1 MFTYKKLKKD
11 FVVVVLQGG
20 LGNQLFQ
27 YSFGLY
33 LKKKF
38 NCKLIFD
45 KRCFTK
51 LDNANRWPEKL
62 VLDKLNI
69 KEKLT
74 DNTSL
79 IHFKYITRFR
89 YLFGNIFKSLFL
101 NFFFNIKI
109 DKIFVDLRPS
119 EYLHLIK
126 YFKKN
131 SLYIGHWES
140 KKFADKVKKKLQKK
154 FNLKEY
160 KKNII
165 ILKKKINN
173 KSIMVH
179 FSDTSHWT
187 NYEQLPNTYY
197 KKSLNLIK
205 KKLGNNLEF
214 HIFSKNLDFAKKKA
228 GRIFNN
234 NEKLKFIG
242 YENLTDYEEFYLMRN
257 YKYYIIPNS
266 TFSWWAAYLSLKK
279 NKLIIIPKK
288 WYYNKTI
295 SKNLL
300 TAEMIKI

>member
-1 MFTYKKLKKD
+1 MFTYTKLKKN

-45 KRCFTK
+45 KRYFTK
-51 LDNANRWPEKL
+51 HDNRNKWQEKL
-62 VLDKLNI
+62 VLDKFNI
-69 KEKLT
+69 KEKLS
-74 DNTSL
+74 DNTSV
-79 IHFKYITRFR
+79 IHFKLITRFR
-89 YLFGNIFKSLFL
+89 YLFGNIFNSSFL
-101 NFFFNIKI
+101 NFFFNLKMN
-109 DKIFVDLRPS
+109 KIFVDLNPS
-119 EYLHLIK
+119 GYSHLVK

-140 KKFADKVKKKLQKK
+140 KIFANTVRKKLQKE
-154 FNLKEY
+154 FYQSGY

-187 NYEQLPNTYY
+187 DYEQTPSTYY
-197 KKSLNLIK
+197 IRSINYIK

-214 HIFSKNLDFAKKKA
+214 HIFSKNLDFAKKQTSL
-228 GRIFNN
+228 IFNN

-242 YENLTDYEEFYLMRN
+242 YEKLNNYEEFYLMRN
-257 YKYYIIPNS
+257 YKYYILPNS

-279 NKLIIIPKK
+279 NKLIFIPKK
-288 WYYNKTI
+288 WYVNKNI
-295 SKNLL
+295 SKDLL
-300 TAEMIKI
+300 TTDMIKI